1 TIFHHKMTTE
11 AKIERRMFLMRTK
24 KVEHMVK
31 SSIVYGYAVTQP
43 FLFYGH
49 SDAATSDISDQSSIW
64 KNNSKIVRHIQETS
78 DKDHPTVAYPLLKEK
93 TDKGVKSSH
102 QIKVD
107 GKENKQEMQENLAV
121 EKKQHFE
128 KVHSD
133 LSSIEYGET
142 SEHVENVQEALAFYE
157 YYEGDIDGIYGTMTQ
172 TALQKAE
179 QDNELSGSIQAVDR
193 IMTDTTQQKAEHE
206 NALPESIQT
215 EQQTAPNEEENDENT
230 ASSEEEEETNSE
242 EKNEETEG
250 TEQDE
255 EISEEAVSLEVENDS
270 TDVIGHAKEL
280 IGTPYEWGG
289 TSPSGFDCSGF
300 IQFVYEKEDKT
311 LPRTVREVWNYGS
324 LVDEPSIG
332 DLVFFETYQA
342 GPSHMGIYLG
352 NGDFIHAGSSE
363 GVTISNIN
371 AEYWHQRYIG
381 AKNID

>member
-1 TIFHHKMTTE
+1 
-11 AKIERRMFLMRTK
+11 
-24 KVEHMVK
+24 
-31 SSIVYGYAVTQP
+31 
-43 FLFYGH
+43 
-49 SDAATSDISDQSSIW
+49 
-64 KNNSKIVRHIQETS
+64 
-78 DKDHPTVAYPLLKEK
+78 
-93 TDKGVKSSH
+93 
-102 QIKVD
+102 
-107 GKENKQEMQENLAV
+107 NLAV

-142 SEHVENVQEALAFYE
+142 SEHVENVQEALAFYD
-157 YYEGDIDGIYGTMTQ
+157 YYEGEIDGIYGTMTE

-179 QDNELSGSIQAVDR
+179 QDN
-193 IMTDTTQQKAEHE
+193 
-206 NALPESIQT
+206 ALPERIQT
-215 EQQTAPNEEENDENT
+215 EQQRASNE
-230 ASSEEEEETNSE
+230 
-242 EKNEETEG
+242 EG

>member
-1 TIFHHKMTTE
+1 E
-11 AKIERRMFLMRTK
+11 
-24 KVEHMVK
+24 
-31 SSIVYGYAVTQP
+31 
-43 FLFYGH
+43 
-49 SDAATSDISDQSSIW
+49 
-64 KNNSKIVRHIQETS
+64 
-78 DKDHPTVAYPLLKEK
+78 
-93 TDKGVKSSH
+93 
-102 QIKVD
+102 
-107 GKENKQEMQENLAV
+107 
-121 EKKQHFE
+121 
-128 KVHSD
+128 
-133 LSSIEYGET
+133 
-142 SEHVENVQEALAFYE
+142 
-157 YYEGDIDGIYGTMTQ
+157 IDGIYGTMTE
-172 TALQKAE
+172 TALQEAE
-179 QDNELSGSIQAVDR
+179 QDN
-193 IMTDTTQQKAEHE
+193 
-206 NALPESIQT
+206 ALPERIQT
-215 EQQTAPNEEENDENT
+215 EQQTASNEEENDENT
-230 ASSEEEEETNSE
+230 ASSEEETNSE
-242 EKNEETEG
+242 ENNEETEG

-289 TSPSGFDCSGF
+289 TSSSGFDCSGF
-300 IQFVYEKEDKT
+300 IQFVYEKEDKN

>member
-1 TIFHHKMTTE
+1 
-11 AKIERRMFLMRTK
+11 MFLMRTK

-64 KNNSKIVRHIQETS
+64 KNNSKIVRHIQETSS

-142 SEHVENVQEALAFYE
+142 SEHVEYVQEALAFYD
-157 YYEGDIDGIYGTMTQ
+157 YYEGEIDGIYGTMTE
-172 TALQKAE
+172 TALQE
-179 QDNELSGSIQAVDR
+179 
-193 IMTDTTQQKAEHE
+193 AEHD
-206 NALPESIQT
+206 NALQERIQT
-215 EQQTAPNEEENDENT
+215 DQQTASNEEENDENT
-230 ASSEEEEETNSE
+230 ASSEEETNSE
-242 EKNEETEG
+242 ENNEETEG

-270 TDVIGHAKEL
+270 TDVIGHAKDL
-280 IGTPYEWGG
+280 IGTPYELGG

-332 DLVFFETYQA
+332 DLVFFETYQP

>member
-1 TIFHHKMTTE
+1 
-11 AKIERRMFLMRTK
+11 MRTK

-49 SDAATSDISDQSSIW
+49 SDSSTLDIPDQSSIW
-64 KNNSKIVRHIQETS
+64 KNNSKIVRHIQESSKDT
-78 DKDHPTVAYPLLKEK
+78 DHPTAAYPLLKEK

-107 GKENKQEMQENLAV
+107 GKENKQEMQENLAE

-128 KVHSD
+128 KVQSE
-133 LSSIEYGET
+133 LSSIEFGDT
-142 SEHVENVQEALAFYE
+142 SEHVENVQEALAFYD
-157 YYEGDIDGIYGTMTQ
+157 YYEGDLDGIYGTMTE
-172 TALQKAE
+172 TALQEAE
-179 QDNELSGSIQAVDR
+179 QDN
-193 IMTDTTQQKAEHE
+193 
-206 NALPESIQT
+206 ALPEITQN
-215 EQQTAPNEEENDENT
+215 EQQSASNEDEENNDEHT
-230 ASSEEEEETNSE
+230 DSSEETNSE
-242 EKNEETEG
+242 ENNEETEEA
-250 TEQDE
+250 EQDNE
-255 EISEEAVSLEVENDS
+255 TSEEAVSLEVENDS
-270 TDVIGHAKEL
+270 ADVIGHAKDL

-352 NGDFIHAGSSE
+352 NGDFIHAGSSD

-371 AEYWHQRYIG
+371 TDYWQEKYIG

>member
-1 TIFHHKMTTE
+1 
-11 AKIERRMFLMRTK
+11 RTK

-64 KNNSKIVRHIQETS
+64 KNNSKIVRHIQETSS

-142 SEHVENVQEALAFYE
+142 SEHVENVQEALAFYD
-157 YYEGDIDGIYGTMTQ
+157 YYEGEIDGIYGTMTE
-172 TALQKAE
+172 TALQEAE
-179 QDNELSGSIQAVDR
+179 QDNALPERIQTEKRTASNEEENERKIECIYETMTETELQE
-193 IMTDTTQQKAEHE
+193 AEQD
-206 NALPESIQT
+206 NALPEKIQT
-215 EQQTAPNEEENDENT
+215 EQQTASNEEENDENT

-242 EKNEETEG
+242 ENNEETEG

-352 NGDFIHAGSSE
+352 NGDF
-363 GVTISNIN
+363 
-371 AEYWHQRYIG
+371 
-381 AKNID
+381 